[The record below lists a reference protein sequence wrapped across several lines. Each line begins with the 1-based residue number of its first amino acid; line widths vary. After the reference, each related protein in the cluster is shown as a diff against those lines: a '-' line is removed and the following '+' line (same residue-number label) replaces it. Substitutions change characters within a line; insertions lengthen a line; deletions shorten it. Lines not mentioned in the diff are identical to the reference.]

1 MYQKMRVDEHVPTN
15 FKKSNFD
22 MFMYICHP
30 QKTARLYWVV
40 GQHVGRSLVSIR
52 KPLLTHKLRFYH
64 FCIIVEGVSRSD
76 RATSDRAISRHV
88 IYCYCLLGNP
98 GFSLFFTSSQY
109 LLLNRPIETYWIPTL
124 VYYTEEVTHLPVS
137 NLG

>member
-1 MYQKMRVDEHVPTN
+1 MFVCMPSPENSPALLGRGSARWAQFSKHSEAP
-15 FKKSNFD
+15 FD
-22 MFMYICHP
+22 SQVTI
-30 QKTARLYWVV
+30 L
-40 GQHVGRSLVSIR
+40 
-52 KPLLTHKLRFYH
+52 PLLYNRGGGVALRSGH
-64 FCIIVEGVSRSD
+64 SD
-76 RATSDRAISRHV
+76 RAAFPPCH
-88 IYCYCLLGNP
+88 LLLLFTWKP

>member
-76 RATSDRAISRHV
+76 RAFQIGPLSRHV
-88 IYCYCLLGNP
+88 IYCYCLLGYP
-98 GFSLFFTSSQY
+98 GFSLFLTSSQY
-109 LLLNRPIETYWIPTL
+109 LLFRHIETCWILT
-124 VYYTEEVTHLPVS
+124 T
-137 NLG
+137 

>member
-1 MYQKMRVDEHVPTN
+1 MYAIPR
-15 FKKSNFD
+15 
-22 MFMYICHP
+22 
-30 QKTARLYWVV
+30 KTARLYWVV
-40 GQHVGRSLVSIR
+40 GQHVGRSLASIR
-52 KPLLTHKLRFYH
+52 KPILTHKLRFYH

-76 RATSDRAISRHV
+76 RPFQIGLLSRHV

>member
-76 RATSDRAISRHV
+76 RATLATLSCHV

-98 GFSLFFTSSQY
+98 GFSLFLTSSQY

>member
-1 MYQKMRVDEHVPTN
+1 M
-15 FKKSNFD
+15 
-22 MFMYICHP
+22 
-30 QKTARLYWVV
+30 
-40 GQHVGRSLVSIR
+40 
-52 KPLLTHKLRFYH
+52 
-64 FCIIVEGVSRSD
+64 SRSD

-98 GFSLFFTSSQY
+98 GFSLFFTSSQH

>member
-1 MYQKMRVDEHVPTN
+1 MRVDEHVPTN

-40 GQHVGRSLVSIR
+40 GQHVGRSLASIR
-52 KPLLTHKLRFYH
+52 NPILTHKLRFYH